1 VDGRCPFCWNR
12 DVVPIGQGGGTGPAG
27 PFASRKLMECADC
40 EKWYWA
46 DSGEEVVRL
55 FEICS
60 TSMIDPRSCL
70 EDVREV
76 LNSGG
81 TAFPRR
87 RTAEFNR
94 LCSDCLN
101 ARFVQRRSVA
111 HA

>member
-1 VDGRCPFCWNR
+1 MDGRCPFCWNR
-12 DVVPIGQGGGTGPAG
+12 NVVPVGQPRTGPGG
-27 PFASRKLMECADC
+27 PCATRRLMECADC

-60 TSMIDPRSCL
+60 TSVVDPRSCL
-70 EDVREV
+70 EDVREI

-81 TAFPRR
+81 TGFPRR